1 MWKWKEVTKIKL
13 DYFDFDSEN
22 GDYSVF
28 LDSPILHVD
37 STGNKEDYRI
47 FRLSEADLFKIEC
60 NWIEVNYTKL
70 DDTVE
75 IYDKYYN
82 FSDVPKNIQ
91 DEIILVLQEYIN
103 NLDCRA
109 DWEIVGSYSERK
121 NSYVKR

>member
-37 STGNKEDYRI
+37 STGNEEDYRI
-47 FRLSEADLFKIEC
+47 FLLSEADLFKIEC